1 MKKFFSL
8 VYRKFFNS
16 LFDLNPVVAFVVVVG
31 TLCICPVAIPIIAV
45 FFILGYLIN
54 I

>member
-8 VYRKFFNS
+8 IYNTFFNLIFS
-16 LFDLNPVVAFVVVVG
+16 LNPVVAFVAVVG

-45 FFILGYLIN
+45 LFILGYLLDF
-54 I
+54 